1 MTQIHVVIPAA
12 GLGARFSTNGNKVFA
27 SLAGRSMLG
36 MAVDAFRRRSEFASI
51 TVVTGEEDLSR
62 CRQIVN
68 AIAPEAHVVLGGA
81 TRQESVLLG
90 LSAINGA
97 DDDIVFVHDGARPL
111 VSDAV
116 IDRCMEGQR
125 RNGNAVAAIP
135 VVDTLK
141 LASENQTVQRNIDR
155 DGLWAVQTPQV
166 FPLGLLR
173 EAHAAAA
180 RENFAG
186 TDEASLVERLGIPVH
201 LVEGSP
207 TNLKVTRAEDAA
219 VAEALL
225 RPAQNKTKMRVGFGY
240 DIHRLEFGRRLVLG
254 GVEIPTTDG
263 RGLDGHSDA
272 DVLLHA
278 ICDSLLGAAGLPDIG
293 HLFPN
298 TDPAYAGAD
307 SMTLLAE
314 VYRRVSELGWR
325 VQNIDATIVAEAPK
339 IGPYTAQMRNNVVQL
354 LGIEPSCLGIKAT
367 TNEGLGSLGQGQGIA
382 AHAVACLSQGD

>member
-1 MTQIHVVIPAA
+1 MTKMHAVIPAA

-27 SLAGRSMLG
+27 SLSGRPMLE
-36 MAVDAFRRRSEFASI
+36 MTVDAFRRRSEFASI
-51 TVVTGEEDLSR
+51 VVVTGEDDLSR
-62 CRQIVN
+62 CREIVK
-68 AIAPEAHVVLGGA
+68 AIAPEAHVVRGGA
-81 TRQESVLLG
+81 TRQESVRLG
-90 LSAINGA
+90 LTALDGA

-111 VSDAV
+111 VSDAI
-116 IDRCMEGQR
+116 IDRCIEGQR

-141 LASENQTVQRNIDR
+141 LAAPDQTVERNIDR
-155 DGLWAVQTPQV
+155 ERLWAVQTPQV

-173 EAHAAAA
+173 EAHASAWKA
-180 RENFAG
+180 NFLG

-201 LVEGSP
+201 LVEGSS
-207 TNLKVTRAEDAA
+207 TNLKITRAEDAA

-225 RPAQNKTKMRVGFGY
+225 RPARSGAQMRVGFGY

-314 VYRRVSELGWR
+314 VFRRVRELGWR
-325 VQNIDATIVAEAPK
+325 VQNVDATIVAEAPK
-339 IGPYTAQMRNNVVQL
+339 IGPYTAQMRNNIVQL
-354 LGIEPSCLGIKAT
+354 LEIEPSCLGIKAT
-367 TNEGLGSLGQGQGIA
+367 TNEGLGSLGQGLGIA
-382 AHAVACLSQGD
+382 AQAVACLCQGD